1 LHIDG
6 LTSISNLTLN
16 HAKIASKDVVI
27 QQAEF
32 DFKLLFGKRFVAL
45 DSNSTVKLNKIK
57 LKPYLCYTNDEEK
70 IYALKIGIPQT
81 KAQDF
86 IESLPKGLFTHFDGM
101 KATGNFDYSLD
112 FEYHSKNLRPLV
124 FDSRLR
130 KDQLKITQYGQANL
144 AKLNGEFEY
153 RALIKNQRQRPI
165 YVGAANPNYV
175 PLTDLSP
182 YLQKAVLT
190 TEDPSFFSHRGFITE
205 AFKQSIAK
213 NIRTKKFSRGGSTIS
228 MQLIKNAFLSREKT
242 LSRKLEEILL
252 VYLLENNRI
261 VSKSRMLEVYFN
273 IIEWGP
279 DVYGIGEAAQY
290 YFQKHPREL
299 SLNECLF
306 LANVIPSPK
315 KFMYQFDSEGNLKSF
330 ALRRDKQLTRL
341 MLRRKLISPEDTL
354 FNPPMK
360 ITGLAQFSI
369 KKDSISLPIIDSTS
383 VENFSF

>member
-1 LHIDG
+1 
-6 LTSISNLTLN
+6 
-16 HAKIASKDVVI
+16 
-27 QQAEF
+27 
-32 DFKLLFGKRFVAL
+32 
-45 DSNSTVKLNKIK
+45 
-57 LKPYLCYTNDEEK
+57 
-70 IYALKIGIPQT
+70 
-81 KAQDF
+81 
-86 IESLPKGLFTHFDGM
+86 M
-101 KATGNFDYSLD
+101 
-112 FEYHSKNLRPLV
+112 
-124 FDSRLR
+124 
-130 KDQLKITQYGQANL
+130 

-165 YVGAANPNYV
+165 FVGAANPNYV

-182 YLQKAVLT
+182 FLQKAVLT

-228 MQLIKNAFLSREKT
+228 MQLIKNAFLTREKT

-290 YFQKHPREL
+290 YFQKHPRDL
-299 SLNECLF
+299 TLNECLF

-315 KFMYQFDSEGNLKSF
+315 KFMYQFDREGNLKSF
-330 ALRRDKQLTRL
+330 AQRRDNQLIRL
-341 MLRRKLISPEDTL
+341 MLRRKLITPEDTL
-354 FNPPMK
+354 VNPLMK
-360 ITGLAQFSI
+360 ITGPAQFSI
-369 KKDSISLPIIDSTS
+369 KKDSLTTPVIDSTA
-383 VENFSF
+383 VEDFEF